1 MTFPSWSF
9 ESLSVFVFFS
19 SGFTLF
25 RGLRGVKKDLHCNPF
40 KLVVSGNKLFV
51 PGGRKWDSLRDAV
64 SKGWR
69 GISHCVL
76 LRKDMILSSPSLGW
90 LSWQPEKARAYP
102 TEPTAQLQQSLFRC
116 VPEEMDS
123 DETLWL
129 APGPLF
135 LGSWRARDPGW
146 IQELS
151 FFICQTAG
159 SVFKKKKTKR
169 DYSSAWAWHSTAQ
182 HAWQLLRIANR

>member
-1 MTFPSWSF
+1 MTFPSWGF
-9 ESLSVFVFFS
+9 GSLSVFVFSS

-90 LSWQPEKARAYP
+90 LSWQPEKAPRLPHRTDGPAP
-102 TEPTAQLQQSLFRC
+102 AKFVPLRSGRNGLRWNPVIGPRPTAI
-116 VPEEMDS
+116 
-123 DETLWL
+123 
-129 APGPLF
+129 
-135 LGSWRARDPGW
+135 GSWRARDPGW

-151 FFICQTAG
+151 FSFAKTAG
-159 SVFKKKKTKR
+159 SVFKKKKKKDKAWLQLSLARRSTHG
-169 DYSSAWAWHSTAQ
+169 SSC
-182 HAWQLLRIANR
+182 